1 MSADI
6 KNDETNLKSFSGT
19 LKVHR
24 VKGRVSKSP
33 LGFDKCQHFNLGVIH
48 YKIKTKLTVDD
59 IYMESESE
67 NEPICSLTHSNPI
80 NTCVGT
86 NNMKTNPR
94 DDSIEFQDVAGP
106 SSTKS
111 HYSCEQYKVG
121 DHVLVKFPAKNI
133 EYRYVGI
140 VNQVDDEDAELTVMF
155 MKIRDDKGQMFSIDE
170 NDVSGD
176 SGYTLGRYMMT
187 QIINTSPGSPD
198 AYYTDIHTRT
208 RNVTERIIGLLKARF
223 RCLLVHR
230 VLHYSPLV
238 AASIVNACSVAQ
250 YLYKGQCRPNTSIVR
265 GGVGVRSNHAAVIG
279 SQPHHDQGAT
289 GSASEL
295 RDGLAARSTLV
306 TRLSASRTSR
316 Q

>member
-1 MSADI
+1 
-6 KNDETNLKSFSGT
+6 SFSGT

-230 VLHYSPLV
+230 VLHYSPIV
-238 AASIVNACSVAQ
+238 AGSYIIQQ
-250 YLYKGQCRPNTSIVR
+250 YLYKGQCRRNTSIVR
-265 GGVGVRSNHAAVIG
+265 GGVGVRSNHAAVTA
-279 SQPHHDQGAT
+279 SP